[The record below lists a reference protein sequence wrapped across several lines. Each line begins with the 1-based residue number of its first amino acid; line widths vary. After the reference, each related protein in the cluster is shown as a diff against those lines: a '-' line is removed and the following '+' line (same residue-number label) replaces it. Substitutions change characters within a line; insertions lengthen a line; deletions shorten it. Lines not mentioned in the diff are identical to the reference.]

1 MMSSSPPSPSPPRH
15 DALLRVGAK
24 TTTTPATSTTA
35 ATTTEEATTTEK
47 AVRRPGACGR
57 GAPAACACHL
67 VPACAALAASLLWTA
82 LPPARTRRDDARPPP
97 VVAPGG
103 APTSAGGGGATPGA
117 GAPTATATATPAPA
131 PAPPPAPARPAYAPR
146 PEPGWIDA
154 RDCNPTHRNAT
165 NLLDSTNSTGPPGC
179 YYLNSTD
186 GLHYRDVDCAD
197 VALEYSTAWDLR
209 HYYNYNAT
217 AGSRFGPPAWGGVDV
232 ESWATNETS
241 DVTYGAGGNY
251 WSQFD
256 NEAFL
261 ENRCDVVDGTAPQ
274 SPVDV
279 CDRPSGHCVEFHE
292 IRTRVSLVAMGAVH
306 PDAFGMR
313 LVELSVVVADR
324 EETIAPFLSIGGC
337 RASRSF
343 VRPSSFPP
351 RPSASS
357 SHSSAHFAT
366 ASSSSF
372 ALLVR
377 SSQFRAGITASGTT
391 RT

>member
-1 MMSSSPPSPSPPRH
+1 
-15 DALLRVGAK
+15 
-24 TTTTPATSTTA
+24 
-35 ATTTEEATTTEK
+35 
-47 AVRRPGACGR
+47 
-57 GAPAACACHL
+57 
-67 VPACAALAASLLWTA
+67 
-82 LPPARTRRDDARPPP
+82 
-97 VVAPGG
+97 
-103 APTSAGGGGATPGA
+103 
-117 GAPTATATATPAPA
+117 
-131 PAPPPAPARPAYAPR
+131 
-146 PEPGWIDA
+146 
-154 RDCNPTHRNAT
+154 
-165 NLLDSTNSTGPPGC
+165 LDSTNSTGPPRY

-186 GLHYRDVDCAD
+186 GLYYRDVDCAD

-279 CDRPSGHCVEFHE
+279 CDRPSGHCGEFHE

-343 VRPSSFPP
+343 ARLLSPRVRRRPRLIPPPISPPHLLLPSPF
-351 RPSASS
+351 
-357 SHSSAHFAT
+357 SSAPPNTGRGLPHRGRREHDEADP
-366 ASSSSF
+366 A
-372 ALLVR
+372 
-377 SSQFRAGITASGTT
+377 
-391 RT
+391 